1 MQHKCQQFLLDYRG
15 GCGNII
21 IMDEIWSNTD
31 FPYACLKDTKRTLA
45 FRKSIRQTVKKGDVV
60 VDAGAGT
67 GILSFFAAEAGATK
81 VFSLEIDPFL
91 VKCLKKSVK
100 LNNLGSVVEVV
111 AGNIKDVAAQLPKNV
126 DVLISELIE
135 TGLMEEMQVEIINLF
150 HRLGVIGTKTKII
163 PHKYETLIDLVNV
176 DDLYYG
182 FKIAAPKHE
191 WPFYN
196 DPAGKWHSTK
206 VVPLT
211 NKVLAHEVD
220 FDKPSNHL
228 VETQILLKGIK
239 KGVANG
245 LRISGRVYLHP
256 KSFLL
261 DTNALNGDKIISLPQ
276 EMVMAVGKA
285 IKLKVKYKTGGGLIS
300 FETNLVQ

>member
-1 MQHKCQQFLLDYRG
+1 
-15 GCGNII
+15 
-21 IMDEIWSNTD
+21 MDEIWSNTD

-45 FRKSIRQTVKKGDVV
+45 FRKSIRQTVKNGDVV

-67 GILSFFAAEAGATK
+67 GILSFFAAEAGASK
-81 VFSLEIDPFL
+81 VFSLEIDPLL

-100 LNNLGSVVEVV
+100 LNNLDSVIEVMP
-111 AGNIKDVAAQLPKNV
+111 GNIKDIATKLPKNV
-126 DVLISELIE
+126 DVVISELIE
-135 TGLMEEMQVEIINLF
+135 TGLIEEMQVEIINLF
-150 HRLGVIGTKTKII
+150 HRLGVIGTKTKVI
-163 PHKYETLIDLVNV
+163 PHKYETFVELVNV

-191 WPFYN
+191 WPFYS

-211 NKVLAHEVD
+211 NRVLTHKVD
-220 FDKPSNHL
+220 FDRPGNHL

-239 KGVANG
+239 GGVANG
-245 LRISGRVYLHP
+245 LRISGRIHLYP

-261 DTNALNGDKIISLPQ
+261 HTNALNGDKIISLPQ
-276 EMVMAVGKA
+276 EIATAVGNV
-285 IKLKVKYKTGGGLIS
+285 IKLKIKYETGGGLIS
-300 FETNLVQ
+300 LETNLVQ